1 MTAARR
7 QQKERRASIAVF
19 ALALAILGSPMPP
32 LAAGALTEKVVVDR
46 HTGLAIGGYD
56 PVAFHT
62 DGRAVPGHPDFEL
75 QYGGAV
81 WRFCNSGN
89 RAAFA
94 ERPDVYMPRF
104 GGYDPVGIAHGVA
117 VAGKP
122 EVWLISDSHLFLFHN
137 SRRLEAFIADARHL
151 TSAAEQK
158 WPAVLQTLSP

>member
-7 QQKERRASIAVF
+7 QQKESRASIAVF
-19 ALALAILGSPMPP
+19 ALALAIVASPP
-32 LAAGALTEKVVVDR
+32 LPAAAGALTERVVVDR

-75 QYGGAV
+75 QYGGVV
-81 WRFCNSGN
+81 WRFCNPGN

-104 GGYDPVGIAHGVA
+104 GGYDPLGIAHGVA

-122 EVWLISDSHLFLFHN
+122 EVWLISGGHLFLFHD
-137 SRRLEAFIADARHL
+137 SRRLEAFIADARHM

-158 WPAVLQTLSP
+158 WPTVLQTLSP

>member
-7 QQKERRASIAVF
+7 QQKERRASVAVF
-19 ALALAILGSPMPP
+19 TLALAIVASPTPP
-32 LAAGALTEKVVVDR
+32 AAAGALTEKVVVDR

-81 WRFCNSGN
+81 WRFCNPGN

-104 GGYDPVGIAHGVA
+104 GGYDPVGIARGVA

-122 EVWLISDSHLFLFHN
+122 EVWLISGSRLFLFHD
-137 SRRLEAFIADARHL
+137 SRRLEAFIADARHM

-158 WPAVLQTLSP
+158 WPVVQQTLSP

>member
-7 QQKERRASIAVF
+7 QQKQRRAPIAVF
-19 ALALAILGSPMPP
+19 ALALTILNGSLPP
-32 LAAGALTEKVVVDR
+32 AAAGALTERVVVDR

-75 QYGGAV
+75 HYGGVV
-81 WRFCNSGN
+81 WRFCNLGN

-94 ERPDVYMPRF
+94 ARPDVYMPRF
-104 GGYDPVGIAHGVA
+104 GGYDPVGIARGVA

-158 WPAVLQTLSP
+158 WPAVQQTLSP